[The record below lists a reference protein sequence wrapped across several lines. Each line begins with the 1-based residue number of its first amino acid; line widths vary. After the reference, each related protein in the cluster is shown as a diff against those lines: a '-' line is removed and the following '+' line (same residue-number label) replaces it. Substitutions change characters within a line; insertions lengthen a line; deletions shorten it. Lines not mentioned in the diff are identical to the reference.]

1 LLLGTSSAYQIKRKL
16 KLRISVTISAYFR
29 YFTGSDKVTRS
40 GDIKVLHQSSDFL
53 VVDKCYDVLINSDD
67 PGVKITVEHQI
78 RKIFPHFV
86 NDKLAH
92 GFHFV
97 HRLDYSTSGVLC
109 LATNKKAA
117 NLGSTAFSAR
127 KTRKYYLALLRGH
140 VSHELIDISLP
151 IGADSR
157 PGHSHK
163 MCSSDKQFC
172 QYPKA
177 AFTRLLV
184 LQKGFYD
191 GFPVTKVMMKPVTG
205 RRHQLRIHCSSLGH
219 TIVGDFT
226 YSNGKD
232 IRPYRMFLHSHR
244 LILPTAI
251 ETIDVC
257 GGDPF
262 LSDDPVNNK
271 WLPVVTVNTI
281 GPDTYQKLD
290 NAQFPNLFV
299 DRLDC

>member
-1 LLLGTSSAYQIKRKL
+1 MHS
-16 KLRISVTISAYFR
+16 
-29 YFTGSDKVTRS
+29 
-40 GDIKVLHQSSDFL
+40 IKVKFWQ
-53 VVDKCYDVLINSDD
+53 Y
-67 PGVKITVEHQI
+67 
-78 RKIFPHFV
+78 
-86 NDKLAH
+86 
-92 GFHFV
+92 
-97 HRLDYSTSGVLC
+97 
-109 LATNKKAA
+109 NK
-117 NLGSTAFSAR
+117 F
-127 KTRKYYLALLRGH
+127 
-140 VSHELIDISLP
+140 I

-232 IRPYRMFLHSHR
+232 VLPYRMFLHSHR

-251 ETIDVC
+251 ENIDVC

-271 WLPVVTVNTI
+271 WLPVVTVNTN
-281 GPDTYQKLD
+281 GPDTYEKLD
-290 NAQFPNLFV
+290 NAQFPNVSV